1 MRDGPRGFAQNSSCS
16 GLLRC
21 RIAEASHF
29 AYGAFTLCGPA
40 FQRVLLCSVLGFACG
55 PTTPGRAS
63 PRARFGL
70 VRVRSPLL
78 PQSLVCFLFL
88 RVLRCFSSPGSPLAR
103 PGAGLAPG
111 GLPHSEI
118 RASTGICPYARLIAA
133 CHVLRRLREPRHPS
147 CALLSFPFS
156 FICSRFFYLFTPD
169 SSSACSSAVEPRGNP
184 GTRTAREFV
193 LYRFVYSFKKYHRCP
208 P

>member
-40 FQRVLLCSVLGFACG
+40 FQRVLLCSALGFACG

-88 RVLRCFSSPGSPLAR
+88 RVLRCFSSPGSPRALR
-103 PGAGLAPG
+103 GAGVTPG

-118 RASTGICPYARLIAA
+118 RASEGICPYARLIAA

-156 FICSRFFYLFTPD
+156 FICSRRTR
-169 SSSACSSAVEPRGNP
+169 PRLVRPRLNPGGKP

-193 LYRFVYSFKKYHRCP
+193 LYCFVYSFKKYHRCP

>member
-1 MRDGPRGFAQNSSCS
+1 MRDGPRGFGQDSSCP

-21 RIAEASHF
+21 RLARCPVF
-29 AYGAFTLCGPA
+29 AYGAFTRYGPP
-40 FQRVLLCSVLGFACG
+40 FQTVRLTFTLRFVVG
-55 PTTPGRAS
+55 PTTPDGALRR
-63 PRARFGL
+63 PRFGL
-70 VRVRSPLL
+70 LRVRSPLL
-78 PQSLVCFLFL
+78 AQSLVCFLFL

-147 CALLSFPFS
+147 CALLSFPCTLFRRIPLAGYRGRPR
-156 FICSRFFYLFTPD
+156 FLQLPAICPHG
-169 SSSACSSAVEPRGNP
+169 RG
-184 GTRTAREFV
+184 GCEIALFV
-193 LYRFVYSFKKYHRCP
+193 LCCS
-208 P
+208 